1 MAADLFGDRQGL
13 IDAGADGG
21 ALQVIAGQPET
32 GKARATFCDC
42 GQSVAVTEVV
52 LREGSGP
59 NRDIGKDGI
68 TFHREDR
75 GDLAVHE
82 NCQFFGLQFCCVS
95 VGCSADETGQKS
107 VAFRSAA
114 GEERGVSRRNR
125 GRGGRRSGARGSRS
139 HSGSG
144 RHLVGD
150 SREKLP
156 RRRRIRR
163 RSAAMK
169 MRNRVGREDYR

>member
-1 MAADLFGDRQGL
+1 MAADLFGDREGL

-52 LREGSGP
+52 LRQGARP

-75 GDLAVHE
+75 GDIAVHE
-82 NCQFFGLQFCCVS
+82 SYQFLGFQFCCVS

-114 GEERGVSRRNR
+114 GEERGVPDGTEDAEAGGAGHQEAEAVERVPDILPAITQGDYGYSGVFDGTQRR
-125 GRGGRRSGARGSRS
+125 
-139 HSGSG
+139 
-144 RHLVGD
+144 
-150 SREKLP
+150 
-156 RRRRIRR
+156 
-163 RSAAMK
+163 
-169 MRNRVGREDYR
+169 

>member
-52 LREGSGP
+52 LRQGARP

-114 GEERGVSRRNR
+114 GEKGGIPDGTEDAEAGGAGHEEAEAIQGVADILLAIAERNYRDGGVFDGGQRR
-125 GRGGRRSGARGSRS
+125 
-139 HSGSG
+139 
-144 RHLVGD
+144 
-150 SREKLP
+150 
-156 RRRRIRR
+156 
-163 RSAAMK
+163 
-169 MRNRVGREDYR
+169 